1 MHLASRSVSLGQST
15 ALLCYS
21 EHGTSAAQQMAA
33 SAISTKWNTSSALEL
48 NAQSATW
55 DRCETA
61 SDFDVSWFPPEK
73 NNWQSSV
80 ILTLHSG
87 YLMIFED
94 AQNALN
100 NQPRHVMVVMD
111 DMNLSPNEFTT
122 VHHQT
127 TQPSYAKLHN
137 QDQPGDFLTTQRVVK
152 NRRWLFTRRSSRTS
166 WFFNWT
172 KSCAHR

>member
-1 MHLASRSVSLGQST
+1 MVCPRLSGCISLHEVYHLVKVLLFCAILSMALAPRNKWLHRPSAPSEIHPRHWNST
-15 ALLCYS
+15 PNRQ
-21 EHGTSAAQQMAA
+21 H
-33 SAISTKWNTSSALEL
+33 
-48 NAQSATW
+48 
-55 DRCETA
+55 ETA
-61 SDFDVSWFPPEK
+61 SDFDVSWFPPKK

-166 WFFNWT
+166 WFFN
-172 KSCAHR
+172 